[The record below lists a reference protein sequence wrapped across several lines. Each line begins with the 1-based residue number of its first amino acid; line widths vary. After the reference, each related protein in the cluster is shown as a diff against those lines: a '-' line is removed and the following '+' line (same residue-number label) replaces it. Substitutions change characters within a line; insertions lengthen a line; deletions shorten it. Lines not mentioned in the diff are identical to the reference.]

1 VAVVWAV
8 LLSSCLAGWA
18 LPLTDHGKQYRSE
31 GAGGVFKLLIRHD
44 DERRR
49 GHFELAPGPIAL
61 ESLL

>member
-1 VAVVWAV
+1 VAVIWAV
-8 LLSSCLAGWA
+8 LLSCLAGGA

-31 GAGGVFKLLIRHD
+31 GAGGLFKLLIRHD

-49 GHFELAPGPIAL
+49 GHFDVAPGPIGL